1 MNNSRER
8 IIERI
13 RAGLRTTRPFLETE
27 SARTPHTPPPFVHPV
42 THDDLVQ
49 QFAAEL
55 TKLQAYPHVCA
66 DDEAA
71 LEVIGDVLQ
80 QHQTQE
86 VITWDFERINL
97 PGLAELLRQRGV
109 TRLDGRIAGA
119 PEQRAALLQAHE
131 RAPVCIAAVDAA
143 IAESATLVIHSGAG
157 RPRMASLL
165 APVFIAVVRR
175 EQFVRGLGE
184 AIERIRQTYGD
195 VFADASALTLITGP
209 SRTADIE
216 LTLTLGVHGPR
227 EVHTIIIESPAT
239 RSFHHSGAEDAES
252 D

>member
-80 QHQTQE
+80 QHQTHE

-109 TRLDGRIAGA
+109 TRLDGRIAG
-119 PEQRAALLQAHE
+119 R
-131 RAPVCIAAVDAA
+131 RS
-143 IAESATLVIHSGAG
+143 SARV
-157 RPRMASLL
+157 
-165 APVFIAVVRR
+165 
-175 EQFVRGLGE
+175 
-184 AIERIRQTYGD
+184 Y
-195 VFADASALTLITGP
+195 SA
-209 SRTADIE
+209 
-216 LTLTLGVHGPR
+216 
-227 EVHTIIIESPAT
+227 
-239 RSFHHSGAEDAES
+239 
-252 D
+252 